1 VIAPDE
7 DFQFNLKSHAQG
19 THASQ
24 AAWRIFVRP
33 TDDNAWCRAGAR
45 FIIVGGTRSMK
56 VARIRILV
64 ADDHPLVRDGIVSLV
79 STEKDMQVVAQAADG
94 VEAVELARKHKPD
107 IVLLDLRMPRM
118 DGLEVLAQF
127 QALRLCTRV
136 IVLTTFESEKDVHIS
151 LKAGARGYL
160 LKDATR
166 AQLLDALRRVHRG
179 ETSIPPSIGEKLVQS
194 MNHPELS
201 PRELEILQL
210 VAQGKSNKEVGDS
223 LGIAEG
229 TVKSHVK
236 NMLGKLKVPGRT
248 AMVREAVKR
257 GFVRIS

>member
-1 VIAPDE
+1 VV
-7 DFQFNLKSHAQG
+7 SHVRYFY
-19 THASQ
+19 ASQ
-24 AAWRIFVRP
+24 AALRTLVP
-33 TDDNAWCRAGAR
+33 SGAR
-45 FIIVGGTRSMK
+45 PILAGSTRHMK
-56 VARIRILV
+56 AARIRILV
-64 ADDHPLVRDGIVSLV
+64 ADDHSLVRDGIVSLV

-118 DGLEVLAQF
+118 DGLNVLAQF
-127 QALRLCTRV
+127 QALRLRTRV
-136 IVLTTFESEKDVHIS
+136 IVLTTFESEQDVNVS

-160 LKDATR
+160 LKDTSR
-166 AQLLDALRRVHRG
+166 ALLLDTLRRVHRG
-179 ETSIPPSIGEKLVQS
+179 ETSMPPSISQKLVES
-194 MNHPELS
+194 MNHPQLS

-210 VAQGKSNKEVGDS
+210 VAEGKSNKELGDS

-248 AMVREAVKR
+248 AMVRESVKR
-257 GFVRIS
+257 GLIRIN